1 MVFRIL
7 RNLFTLFLLPV
18 ILSLLSPGNFCLI
31 CLAKLNGFYNF
42 GQSMRVIDVILND
55 NPIDIFLIEFE

>member
-18 ILSLLSPGNFCLI
+18 SLSLLSPGNFGFI